1 MKKKILN
8 IFYQNYF
15 YFIKNKKKKNN
26 MNNELITEAPLSASE
41 RIKLLNA

>member
-15 YFIKNKKKKNN
+15 YFIKNKKKNN